1 MLLRGFIPLEKLKFI
16 LLSMGET
23 DETEEDYE
31 NKVKQLQNENIINHG
46 EFDYAKFATE
56 LFKKKKFESFTS

>member
-1 MLLRGFIPLEKLKFI
+1 
-16 LLSMGET
+16 MGET
-23 DETEEDYE
+23 DETEEDFE